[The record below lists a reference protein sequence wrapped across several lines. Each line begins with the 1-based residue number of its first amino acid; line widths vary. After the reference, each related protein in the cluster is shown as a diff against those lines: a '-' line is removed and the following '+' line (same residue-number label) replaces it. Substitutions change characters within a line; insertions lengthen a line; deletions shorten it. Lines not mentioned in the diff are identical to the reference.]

1 MRNIPE
7 EVSAISW
14 TSTLPSE
21 SAAGDTV
28 GAGAQEWAVMG
39 STRMEIEE
47 RIDVEA
53 LLKSIG
59 SLQDLQFRQRGL
71 EPATQQ
77 VVDAAKALFKADGAG
92 LMLIGQGEVLRW
104 VTASDPRAQVMEAA
118 QERLGEGPCVEAFER
133 GSLQLIADS
142 AAEERWPELT
152 RVLRH
157 DGVHAVL
164 SVPVQVAQGTVG
176 SLNLYLAEPHQWD
189 HSERN
194 AAEVFGRLAGAL
206 LGSALTAE
214 LQGRLIEQLQWA
226 LDHRVLIE
234 QAKGVLMGREGVSAE
249 VAFQRMRS
257 AARSSRRPVAEV
269 AQIVVDGGPWGLPRK
284 NP

>member
-1 MRNIPE
+1 
-7 EVSAISW
+7 
-14 TSTLPSE
+14 
-21 SAAGDTV
+21 
-28 GAGAQEWAVMG
+28 MG
-39 STRMEIEE
+39 STRMNIEE

-71 EPATQQ
+71 EPAMQQ
-77 VVDAAKALFKADGAG
+77 VVDAAKVLFKADGAG
-92 LMLIGQGEVLRW
+92 LMLIGDGEVLRW

-133 GSLQLIADS
+133 GTLQLIPDTAADD
-142 AAEERWPELT
+142 RWPELT

-176 SLNLYLAEPHQWD
+176 SLNFYLAEPHEWD

-194 AAEVFGRLAGAL
+194 AAEVYGRLAGAL

-214 LQGRLIEQLQWA
+214 LQWA
-226 LDHRVLIE
+226 LDHRILIE
-234 QAKGVLMGREGVSAE
+234 QAKGVLMGREGISAD
-249 VAFQRMRS
+249 VAYQRMRS

-284 NP
+284 DS

>member
-1 MRNIPE
+1 
-7 EVSAISW
+7 
-14 TSTLPSE
+14 
-21 SAAGDTV
+21 
-28 GAGAQEWAVMG
+28 MG

-59 SLQDLQFRQRGL
+59 SLQDLRFRQRGL
-71 EPATQQ
+71 EPAMQQ
-77 VVDAAKALFKADGAG
+77 VVDAAKTLFKADGAG
-92 LMLIGQGEVLRW
+92 LMLIGEGEALRW
-104 VTASDPRAQVMEAA
+104 VTATDPRAQVMEAA

-133 GSLQLIADS
+133 GTLQLIADTG
-142 AAEERWPELT
+142 AEERWPDLT

-176 SLNLYLAEPHQWD
+176 SLNFYLAEPHEWD

-194 AAEVFGRLAGAL
+194 AAEVYGRLAGAL

-214 LQGRLIEQLQWA
+214 LQSRLIEQLQWA
-226 LDHRVLIE
+226 LEHRILIE
-234 QAKGVLMGREGVSAE
+234 QAKGVLMAQRRVDAEQAFEILREAS
-249 VAFQRMRS
+249 QRYNRKLREI
-257 AARSSRRPVAEV
+257 ALG
-269 AQIVVDGGPWGLPRK
+269 IVESTQNR
-284 NP
+284 

>member
-1 MRNIPE
+1 
-7 EVSAISW
+7 
-14 TSTLPSE
+14 
-21 SAAGDTV
+21 
-28 GAGAQEWAVMG
+28 MG
-39 STRMEIEE
+39 STRLEIEE

-71 EPATQQ
+71 EPAMQQ
-77 VVDAAKALFKADGAG
+77 VVDAAKTLFKADGAG
-92 LMLIGQGEVLRW
+92 LMLSGEGEVLRW
-104 VTASDPRAQVMEAA
+104 VTATDPRAQVLEAA
-118 QERLGEGPCVEAFER
+118 QERLGEGPCMEAFER
-133 GSLQLIADS
+133 GSPQLIPDT

-157 DGVHAVL
+157 DGVHALL

-176 SLNLYLAEPHQWD
+176 SLNFYLAEPHEWD

-194 AAEVFGRLAGAL
+194 AAEVYGRLAGAL

-226 LDHRVLIE
+226 LDHRILIE
-234 QAKGVLMGREGVSAE
+234 QAKGVLMGREGISAD
-249 VAFQRMRS
+249 VAYQRMRS

-269 AQIVVDGGPWGLPRK
+269 AQIVVEGGPWGLPRK
-284 NP
+284 ES

>member
-1 MRNIPE
+1 
-7 EVSAISW
+7 
-14 TSTLPSE
+14 
-21 SAAGDTV
+21 
-28 GAGAQEWAVMG
+28 MG
-39 STRMEIEE
+39 STRLEISE

-59 SLQDLQFRQRGL
+59 SLQELGFRQRGL
-71 EPATQQ
+71 DPAMQQ
-77 VVDAAKALFKADGAG
+77 VVDAAKSLFRSDGAG

-104 VTASDPRAQVMEAA
+104 VTATDPRAQVLEAA
-118 QERLGEGPCVEAFER
+118 QERLGEGPCVEAFEK
-133 GSLQLIADS
+133 GTLQQISDT

-176 SLNLYLAEPHQWD
+176 SLNFYLAEPHEWD

-194 AAEVFGRLAGAL
+194 AAEVYGRLAGAL

-226 LDHRVLIE
+226 LDHRILIE
-234 QAKGVLMGREGVSAE
+234 QAKGILMGRENISAD
-249 VAFQRMRS
+249 VAYQRMRS

-269 AQIVVDGGPWGLPRK
+269 AQIVVDGGPWKLPRK
-284 NP
+284 RS

>member
-1 MRNIPE
+1 M
-7 EVSAISW
+7 A
-14 TSTLPSE
+14 L
-21 SAAGDTV
+21 
-28 GAGAQEWAVMG
+28 MG
-39 STRMEIEE
+39 STRLNIEE

-71 EPATQQ
+71 DPAMQQ
-77 VVDAAKALFKADGAG
+77 VVDAAKTLFKADGAG
-92 LMLIGQGEVLRW
+92 LMLIGEGEVLRW
-104 VTASDPRAQVMEAA
+104 VTATDPRAQVMESA

-133 GSLQLIADS
+133 GTLQLIPNT

-164 SVPVQVAQGTVG
+164 S
-176 SLNLYLAEPHQWD
+176 EPHEWD

-194 AAEVFGRLAGAL
+194 AAEVYGRLAGAL

-226 LDHRVLIE
+226 LDHRILIE
-234 QAKGVLMGREGVSAE
+234 QAKGVLMGREGISAD
-249 VAFQRMRS
+249 VAYRRIRS

-284 NP
+284 DS

>member
-1 MRNIPE
+1 VAVVRPRIR
-7 EVSAISW
+7 
-14 TSTLPSE
+14 E
-21 SAAGDTV
+21 SLGAAHRPLVPPAHDV
-28 GAGAQEWAVMG
+28 AGASAQEWAPMG

-77 VVDAAKALFKADGAG
+77 VVDAAKTLFKADGAG
-92 LMLIGQGEVLRW
+92 LMLIGEGEVLRW
-104 VTASDPRAQVMEAA
+104 VTATDPRAQVIEAA

-133 GSLQLIADS
+133 GTLQLIADTG
-142 AAEERWPELT
+142 AEERWPDLT

-176 SLNLYLAEPHQWD
+176 SLNFYLAEPHEWD

-194 AAEVFGRLAGAL
+194 AAEVYGRLAGAL

-214 LQGRLIEQLQWA
+214 LQGQLIEQLQWA
-226 LDHRVLIE
+226 LDHRILIE
-234 QAKGVLMGREGVSAE
+234 QAKGVLMGREGISAD
-249 VAFQRMRS
+249 VAYQRMRS

-284 NP
+284 DS

>member
-1 MRNIPE
+1 
-7 EVSAISW
+7 
-14 TSTLPSE
+14 
-21 SAAGDTV
+21 
-28 GAGAQEWAVMG
+28 MG

-71 EPATQQ
+71 EPAMQQ
-77 VVDAAKALFKADGAG
+77 VVDAAKTLFKADGAG
-92 LMLIGQGEVLRW
+92 LMLIGKGEVLRW
-104 VTASDPRAQVMEAA
+104 VTATDPRAQVIEAA
-118 QERLGEGPCVEAFER
+118 QERLGQGPCVEAFER
-133 GSLQLIADS
+133 GSLQLIADT
-142 AAEERWPELT
+142 AAEERWPDLT

-176 SLNLYLAEPHQWD
+176 SLNFHLAEPHEWD

-194 AAEVFGRLAGAL
+194 AAEVYGRLAGAL

-226 LDHRVLIE
+226 LDHRILIE
-234 QAKGVLMGREGVSAE
+234 QAKGVLMGSEGISAD
-249 VAFQRMRS
+249 VAYQRMRS

-269 AQIVVDGGPWGLPRK
+269 AQIVVDRGPWGLPRK
-284 NP
+284 DS